1 MSALHDHRNGGDI
14 EHAPS
19 PGSIIGKNESDE
31 MEANIA
37 RFSDNRNKVIQ
48 RGGESTRA
56 VHGGERQKGG
66 LKARATLDALATPI
80 VQTATFTFR
89 NTAEIVAYNEGNY
102 DSFEYGRYGN
112 PTVRAAEEKIMSL
125 ENAEDCLVSASG
137 MNAVTTMLLALVD
150 SNGHVVST
158 TDCYRR
164 TRQFITTILPKMG
177 VRLTVIDPAD
187 IDELE
192 RVLKAEGATLFFSEQ
207 ITNPL
212 CRIIDT
218 ERIAALCK
226 EYNVISCIDTTF
238 ATPVNHRP
246 IDLGA
251 DLVLTSGTKY
261 LAGHNDVMC
270 GALSGKKEYIDKVRK
285 LHGVLGGVCD
295 PHAAFMLL
303 RGLKTLSLRVQQ
315 QNANAQA
322 MAEFLDKH
330 PVIEK
335 VHYPSLPH
343 HRDHAVA
350 NRKSM
355 FAKGF
360 GGVLSFEIRG
370 DGNPWSQETFD
381 ATARFIDALKI
392 PYIGPSLGGVETLI
406 EQVRVIGYYDQPLEV
421 RQRLSI
427 TNGLVRYACGI
438 EDAAD
443 LIADVAQ
450 ALEYVH
456 PSMIRSISIED
467 LEKKPRGGEDDP
479 MQWTLKLVTDLP
491 DLQTPVT
498 VLVDTTCSEAVT
510 LMKNYCVDQ
519 LPVVQQFPGGKAE
532 DLQVIAVIS
541 MGALS
546 REMLKHP
553 EIVDSPLFPYASP
566 KFVVVQ
572 PTATL
577 GELADALS
585 AFTDRRS
592 GDTGCAIVA
601 EKTQGKWLLKH
612 VVSRVDILDFE
623 TKAVHSM
630 TRKES
635 K

>member
-1 MSALHDHRNGGDI
+1 MSGPEDDCRNSGDL
-14 EHAPS
+14 EAEPS
-19 PGSIIGKNESDE
+19 PGSISGKAESAE
-31 MEANIA
+31 MDANIK
-37 RFSDNRNKVIQ
+37 RFSAEPRDGVTRTQVID
-48 RGGESTRA
+48 RGGEGTRA

-89 NTAEIVAYNEGNY
+89 NTAEIIGYNEGTY

-112 PTVRAAEEKIMSL
+112 PTVRAAEEKIMAL
-125 ENAEDCLVSASG
+125 EQAEDCLVSASG
-137 MNAVTTMLLALVD
+137 MNAVTTMLLALVEA
-150 SNGHVVST
+150 NGHVIST

-164 TRQFITTILPKMG
+164 TRQFVTTILPKMG

-187 IDELE
+187 TDELE
-192 RVLKAEGATLFFSEQ
+192 RILKTEGGTLFFSEQ

-218 ERIAALCK
+218 ERIGALCK
-226 EYNVISCIDTTF
+226 QYNCISCIDTTF

-246 IDLGA
+246 CTLGC
-251 DLVLTSGTKY
+251 DLVLSSGTKY

-270 GALSGKKEYIDKVRK
+270 GALAGKKEYIDKVRK

-295 PHAAFMLL
+295 PHAAYLL
-303 RGLKTLSLRVQQ
+303 IRGLKTLSLRVHQ

-330 PVIEK
+330 PAIVK

-350 NRKSM
+350 MRKSM

-360 GGVLSFEIRG
+360 GGVLSFEIKG

-381 ATARFIDALKI
+381 ATARFIDALEI

-450 ALEYVH
+450 VVDMSLSVCVRLCRAGPPASLACLVAG
-456 PSMIRSISIED
+456 S
-467 LEKKPRGGEDDP
+467 LVLGGA
-479 MQWTLKLVTDLP
+479 WSLAAWY
-491 DLQTPVT
+491 
-498 VLVDTTCSEAVT
+498 CCEAVT
-510 LMKNYCVDQ
+510 
-519 LPVVQQFPGGKAE
+519 
-532 DLQVIAVIS
+532 
-541 MGALS
+541 
-546 REMLKHP
+546 
-553 EIVDSPLFPYASP
+553 DSSP
-566 KFVVVQ
+566 DC
-572 PTATL
+572 
-577 GELADALS
+577 DAIL
-585 AFTDRRS
+585 
-592 GDTGCAIVA
+592 
-601 EKTQGKWLLKH
+601 
-612 VVSRVDILDFE
+612 VSR
-623 TKAVHSM
+623 AGA
-630 TRKES
+630 
-635 K
+635 

>member
-1 MSALHDHRNGGDI
+1 MSGFCLRSKMSALHDHRNGGDI

-450 ALEYVH
+450 VSFLSFIIIITAPRPFTIFNMSYHDVPPLHFFSQTWSWCMRVFVRIYIGSWH
-456 PSMIRSISIED
+456 DYSKGLTWRYSCRLWSMCIH
-467 LEKKPRGGEDDP
+467 L
-479 MQWTLKLVTDLP
+479 
-491 DLQTPVT
+491 
-498 VLVDTTCSEAVT
+498 
-510 LMKNYCVDQ
+510 
-519 LPVVQQFPGGKAE
+519 
-532 DLQVIAVIS
+532 
-541 MGALS
+541 
-546 REMLKHP
+546 
-553 EIVDSPLFPYASP
+553 
-566 KFVVVQ
+566 
-572 PTATL
+572 
-577 GELADALS
+577 
-585 AFTDRRS
+585 
-592 GDTGCAIVA
+592 
-601 EKTQGKWLLKH
+601 
-612 VVSRVDILDFE
+612 
-623 TKAVHSM
+623 
-630 TRKES
+630 
-635 K
+635 